1 VIGVPNIGVI
11 KPRKIRWTGHAA
23 QKASADI
30 LMVAKP
36 KGKKPLGK
44 VGVCVRLIS
53 CLVLKKQ
60 DRTAGTGCIQ
70 FTAGCYWERIVECLV
85 A

>member
-1 VIGVPNIGVI
+1 VTGVPNIWLN

-30 LMVAKP
+30 LLVAKSE
-36 KGKKPLGK
+36 GKKPLGK
-44 VGVCVRLIS
+44 VGVCVRLMS

-60 DRTAGTGCIQ
+60 DRTTGTGCIQ
-70 FTAGCYWERIVECLV
+70 LTEGCYWERIVECLV